1 MAFTFAPWEAATR
14 NAGGP
19 TPGARALMAYLRN
32 RWAYAADWGIYEPRT
47 VSGRTT
53 LSHHAEGRALDI
65 GITPLSPK
73 AADLVKGMP
82 IVEAIGAHGRRLGID
97 QLIFNKRIWSASAP
111 SSKQFPGAHPHYDHI
126 HIGLT
131 RQAGANLNPA
141 TIQAVLGGTGAA
153 GDQSVTLP
161 SKSATHRV
169 SATSLRVR
177 AEPSLSA
184 PITAGLG
191 NETAVEQL
199 PDTPRDI
206 DGYRWVRVRAPSGGR
221 LVTGWVASEYLTPI
235 GDDGKQ
241 PTDDTSGMSENTHRV
256 TATSLRLRT
265 EPSTSAD
272 ITVEL
277 VNGTVVVRLADPAR
291 EGDGHR
297 WVRVRTT
304 ADGRSVEG
312 WVASE
317 YLAQGG

>member
-19 TPGARALMAYLRN
+19 TPGARALMAYLRQ

-47 VSGRTT
+47 VSGRKT

-65 GITPLSPK
+65 GITPLSPT
-73 AADLVKGMP
+73 AADVAKGMP
-82 IVEAIGAHGRRLGID
+82 IVEAIGSHGRRLGID
-97 QLIFNKRIWSASAP
+97 QVIYNNRIWSASAP
-111 SSKQFPGAHPHYDHI
+111 ASKQFPGVHRHYDHI

-131 RQAGANLNPA
+131 RKAGANLNLP
-141 TIQAVLGGTGAA
+141 TIQAVLGDSGAA
-153 GDQSVTLP
+153 GDQPVTLP

-184 PITAGLG
+184 SIIAGLG
-191 NETAVEQL
+191 NETVVEQL
-199 PDTPRDI
+199 ADAARDS
-206 DGYRWVRVRAPSGGR
+206 DGHRWVRVKAATGGR
-221 LVTGWVASEYLTPI
+221 LVTGWVASEYLTRI
-235 GDDGKQ
+235 GQGGSQATDGIAE
-241 PTDDTSGMSENTHRV
+241 TSETTHRV

-277 VNGTVVVRLADPAR
+277 VNGTVVVRLADPAQ

-297 WVRVRTT
+297 WVRVKTT

-317 YLAQGG
+317 YLAEEG